1 MLPLKVCVEYWVL
14 SFRAFVYVFPERE
27 RERQKERQRDRE
39 TVRQWDRETERQ
51 RDRETEREVGISDI
65 DV

>member
-1 MLPLKVCVEYWVL
+1 MC
-14 SFRAFVYVFPERE
+14 FQRE
-27 RERQKERQRDRE
+27 RERDKKR
-39 TVRQWDRETERQ
+39 DRETERQ